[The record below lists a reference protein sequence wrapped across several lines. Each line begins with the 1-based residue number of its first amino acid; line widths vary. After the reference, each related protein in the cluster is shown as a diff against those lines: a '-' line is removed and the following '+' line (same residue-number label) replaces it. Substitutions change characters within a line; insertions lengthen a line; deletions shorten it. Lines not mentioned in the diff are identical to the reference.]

1 MCDVLIS
8 RVIHCNCLSFFTVFT
23 FECPSVLLILPH
35 THTLE
40 QTHELVST
48 YTHTH
53 THTHT
58 HNHSHMAFYYYTV
71 RFMREERL
79 REGLE
84 RSRRQRLDLEAALLD
99 RDSRALENR

>member
-1 MCDVLIS
+1 MRIDVDLYFLHECRELLDAS
-8 RVIHCNCLSFFTVFT
+8 LNVFVQFFSLS
-23 FECPSVLLILPH
+23 PLLNTSLFIRAH
-35 THTLE
+35 THTRTL
-40 QTHELVST
+40 QPLKHI
-48 YTHTH
+48 
-53 THTHT
+53 
-58 HNHSHMAFYYYTV
+58 